1 MTGESGDLPAGEASQ
16 YAAGGDG
23 SPAANGRMSQSPADQ
38 LQKPFPP
45 DTIAGAM
52 SQIPW
57 MDQHAV
63 LLETLTKIGQ
73 FEFPDPLERSY
84 AALRAVVKYV
94 DGNLH
99 PSSRGLMRPTARA
112 DQRAERHAER
122 KLNPKC
128 FGPDGGARESQ
139 RSVLLL
145 GSGCTRR
152 PAGGIDPGWSDS

>member
-1 MTGESGDLPAGEASQ
+1 MTGESGDSPAGEASQ

-23 SPAANGRMSQSPADQ
+23 SPTANGRMSQSPADQ

-99 PSSRGLMRPTARA
+99 PSSRGLTSPLHVLINALSDTLKGAQPEMLRPR
-112 DQRAERHAER
+112 RRGKGVSE
-122 KLNPKC
+122 
-128 FGPDGGARESQ
+128 